1 MVPKRVPVLVLKF
14 EPSLLFYYKDR
25 PKAMSSLW
33 FMVWASGA
41 SYTGCTNSK
50 VASFMKWIQW
60 LLTVALAG
68 DEVVLVN
75 IDETPV
81 YKQLQPRKGYVIRT
95 ETRNN
100 RTCYARVP
108 LRDRRG
114 QSTLVG
120 CVVNDP
126 VLQSKMPQFLFT
138 NDRLVNAAEKVE
150 LANLP
155 EPIRWVKGSKGWNT
169 AGAMTMLCTAYRK
182 AIRSVRPN
190 AQIVLFMDCA
200 TIHTAENVLMHCSRL
215 GLHIC
220 LIPGG
225 MTNLC
230 QPLDTHVFA
239 LFKKTLADL
248 QEMERGRH
256 AFGMLSGTQWIEIL
270 RRCIWSTLVTRSW
283 SSAFTDNGMDISLEN
298 LRPRIQQL
306 LQVHMPMPPGPPDD
320 RDVEMVLGRKRQNF
334 TERVLRVSTRAAE
347 RKRILRLP
355 ASARLPSAG
364 FAAAASSGAASSSSA
379 ALPPLPPPAE
389 FPPPDAAPARFTRA
403 GSRY

>member
-1 MVPKRVPVLVLKF
+1 
-14 EPSLLFYYKDR
+14 
-25 PKAMSSLW
+25 
-33 FMVWASGA
+33 
-41 SYTGCTNSK
+41 
-50 VASFMKWIQW
+50 
-60 LLTVALAG
+60 
-68 DEVVLVN
+68 
-75 IDETPV
+75 
-81 YKQLQPRKGYVIRT
+81 
-95 ETRNN
+95 
-100 RTCYARVP
+100 
-108 LRDRRG
+108 
-114 QSTLVG
+114 
-120 CVVNDP
+120 
-126 VLQSKMPQFLFT
+126 
-138 NDRLVNAAEKVE
+138 
-150 LANLP
+150 
-155 EPIRWVKGSKGWNT
+155 
-169 AGAMTMLCTAYRK
+169 
-182 AIRSVRPN
+182 
-190 AQIVLFMDCA
+190 
-200 TIHTAENVLMHCSRL
+200 MHCSRL

-320 RDVEMVLGRKRQNF
+320 RDVEMVLGRKRENF

-347 RKRILRLP
+347 RKRVLRLP

-364 FAAAASSGAASSSSA
+364 CAAAASSGAASSSSA